1 MDTHPPSEKSWTIH
15 TRPEITAKYQILDRV
30 GSAAYADVYR
40 GRRLSD
46 DVTVALKEV
55 HDARS
60 ALREIEALRILQGS
74 QNVVVMHE
82 FFWNDDDEDAVIVLE
97 FFRTDLAAVIAEAAA
112 AGGGRGFDVGE
123 VKRWMMQV
131 LSGVDACHRNMIV
144 HRDLKP
150 SNFLV
155 SDHGVLKLAHFGQ
168 ARIIMEPGFDSTEEN
183 PPPPYEHDYTSS
195 VPESSSIEHPSSS
208 EAFPHDQGT
217 INHEEYFRVLE
228 EMKTKNTI
236 YDTDKDPN
244 IQDGNTSCL
253 ATCTTSNTDDGDDDL
268 WKASLTFEAAE
279 EEERRN
285 ELDCCL
291 TPRVG
296 TRWYKAPELL
306 YGSTDYGLEVD
317 LWSLGC
323 IFAELLTLKPLFP
336 GTSDVDQ
343 LSRIVS
349 VLGNIDGESWPGC
362 SKLPD
367 HATMSF
373 GNVERPIGFEECMK
387 NCGKDQL
394 SMIKKLVCY
403 DPARR
408 ATTMEMLHDK
418 FFSEEP

>member
-1 MDTHPPSEKSWTIH
+1 MDTHPSPETSCTIH
-15 TRPEITAKYQILDRV
+15 TRPQITAKYEILDRL
-30 GSAAYADVYR
+30 GSGAYADVYR

-60 ALREIEALRILQGS
+60 ALREIEALRVLQGS
-74 QNVVVMHE
+74 ENVVVMHE
-82 FFWNDDDEDAVIVLE
+82 FFWNDDDEHAVIVLE
-97 FFRTDLAAVIAEAAA
+97 FFRTDLAAVIAEA
-112 AGGGRGFDVGE
+112 GFDVGE
-123 VKRWMMQV
+123 VKRWMTQV
-131 LSGVDACHRNMIV
+131 LRGVDACHRNMII

-155 SDHGVLKLAHFGQ
+155 SDHGVLKLADFGQ

-183 PPPPYEHDYTSS
+183 PPPPYEHDYASS
-195 VPESSSIEHPSSS
+195 VAESSSIEHPSS

-217 INHEEYFRVLE
+217 VNHEEYFRVLE

-236 YDTDKDPN
+236 YDTDKDTN

-291 TPRVG
+291 TSRVG

-306 YGSTDYGLEVD
+306 CGSTDYGLGVD

-343 LSRIVS
+343 LSRIIS

-362 SKLPD
+362 SRLPD
-367 HATMSF
+367 YATMSF
-373 GNVERPIGFEECMK
+373 GNVERPIGLEECLK
-387 NCGKDQL
+387 NCRKDQV
-394 SMIKKLVCY
+394 SMVKKLVCY
-403 DPARR
+403 DPAKR
-408 ATTMEMLHDK
+408 ATAMEILHDK